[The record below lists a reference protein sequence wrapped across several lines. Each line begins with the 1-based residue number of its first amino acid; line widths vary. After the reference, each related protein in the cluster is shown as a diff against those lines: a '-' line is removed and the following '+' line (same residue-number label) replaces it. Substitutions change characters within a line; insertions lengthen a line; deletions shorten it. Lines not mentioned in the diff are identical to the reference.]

1 MLPQAKMLIN
11 NEFVKKCR
19 YGAANTASK
28 TFVRPLL
35 ELLPRANHGLSNKSF
50 QKRKEKD
57 LCLRMCVSLRMCFF
71 LFSTNQDL
79 IHHGR
84 QSARRRHFGLQ

>member
-1 MLPQAKMLIN
+1 MLIN
-11 NEFVKKCR
+11 NEFVKKCC

-71 LFSTNQDL
+71 FLAQ
-79 IHHGR
+79 IKI
-84 QSARRRHFGLQ
+84 